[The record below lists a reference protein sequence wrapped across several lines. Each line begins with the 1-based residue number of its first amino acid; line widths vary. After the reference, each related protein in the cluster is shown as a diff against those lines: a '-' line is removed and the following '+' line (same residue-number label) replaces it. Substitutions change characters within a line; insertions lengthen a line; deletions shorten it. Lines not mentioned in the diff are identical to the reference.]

1 MAAELWEIRDFI
13 AGVPAFAELPAAVL
27 DALPRRLT
35 VRYLRRGRPFPP
47 PDAEPGLW
55 IVRSG
60 ALAVREPDGRLREKL
75 GETDLYL
82 DAPDATEHD
91 TRADDDGGAATVAVV
106 EDSLLYQLPL
116 PAFEELLAAHPVFAW
131 RFERTRRE
139 RLERALS
146 ELGQGGRPEGL
157 MAATVEALL
166 RREPIT
172 ASPDTPIRQ
181 GAEIMTE
188 AQVSAL
194 LLLEDDRL
202 VGLVTDRDLRR
213 RCLAAGVSVDSPLRA
228 IMTETLITVA
238 PTGSAFEASLLFSR
252 HNIHHLPVLA
262 EDGALVGILST
273 SDLLR
278 HQGTH
283 SIHLVRDAMAAPDVE
298 AIARVGSR
306 LPDLEAQLVAIG
318 AEAEPL
324 GEAMVTVTDA
334 MTRRLTELAE
344 QELSK
349 TLGPAPVAWA
359 WAALGSQG
367 RREQTA
373 FTDQDNALILDDAF
387 EPDRHGEW
395 FERLARFVTD
405 GLTAAG
411 LEPCPGGTMATTPDW
426 RQSLIGWTQT
436 FHDWIEQPESH
447 SIMLATNF
455 FDMRVVAGRE
465 SLLDRLWAAVRP
477 MAQSNTIFQRRLAN
491 NALAIRMPLG
501 FFRRLVVVD
510 DEQHD
515 ERLDLKRYGLM
526 PIADLARLQ
535 AVSLG
540 LPELHTV
547 RRLQAVARAGGMSDQ
562 AAAGLADA
570 WRLFYVL
577 RARHQ
582 ARQARRGEPLDNRL
596 DPDQLSGLERDHLRD
611 AFRVVD
617 DHQRWVRAHFDVSGT
632 R

>member
-13 AGVPAFAELPAAVL
+13 AGVPAFAELPDTVL

-82 DAPDATEHD
+82 DARDAVESDHD
-91 TRADDDGGAATVAVV
+91 VDETRATATVAVV

-116 PAFEELLAAHPVFAW
+116 PAFEELLADHPVFAW
-131 RFERTRRE
+131 RFERSRRE
-139 RLERALS
+139 RLERALA
-146 ELGQGGRPEGL
+146 ELGRGGRPEAL
-157 MAATVEALL
+157 MAASVEALL

-172 ASPDTPIRQ
+172 ATPDTSIRQ
-181 GAEIMTE
+181 GAAIMTK

-194 LLLEDDRL
+194 LLLEDGRL

-213 RCLAAGVSVDSPLRA
+213 RCIAAGVSVDSPLRE
-228 IMTETLITVA
+228 IMTDSLVTIA
-238 PTGSAFEASLLFSR
+238 PNHSAFEASLLFSR
-252 HNIHHLPVLA
+252 HNIHHLPVVA
-262 EDGALVGILST
+262 ENGALVGIVST

-298 AIARVGSR
+298 SIAAVGAR

-344 QELSK
+344 QA
-349 TLGPAPVAWA
+349 LGKAPVPWA

-387 EPDRHGEW
+387 DPDRHGEW
-395 FERLARFVTD
+395 FERFARFVSD
-405 GLTAAG
+405 GLAAAG

-426 RQSLIGWTQT
+426 RQSLAGWTGT
-436 FHDWIEQPESH
+436 FRNWIEQPESH
-447 SIMLATNF
+447 SVMLATNF
-455 FDMRVVAGRE
+455 FDMRVVAGRD
-465 SLLDRLWAAVRP
+465 SLLAALWDAVRP
-477 MAQSNTIFQRRLAN
+477 LARSNTIFQRRLAN
-491 NALAIRMPLG
+491 NALAIGMPLG

-510 DEQHD
+510 DERHD

-526 PIADLARLQ
+526 PIADLARLH

-547 RRLQAVARAGGMSDQ
+547 RRLEAAARAGGISEQ

-582 ARQARRGEPLDNRL
+582 AAQARHGEPLDNRL
-596 DPDQLSGLERDHLRD
+596 DPDRLSGLERDHLRD

-617 DHQRWVRAHFDVSGT
+617 DHQRWVRTHFDVSGT